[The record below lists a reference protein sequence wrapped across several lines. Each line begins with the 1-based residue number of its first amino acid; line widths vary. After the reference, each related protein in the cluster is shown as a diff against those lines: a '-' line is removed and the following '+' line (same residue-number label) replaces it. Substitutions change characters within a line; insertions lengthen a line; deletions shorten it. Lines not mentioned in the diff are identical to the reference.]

1 MLAATPYIPQG
12 YPPIGK
18 QWVQFGDPKLDEA
31 FASISHEMH
40 ANLSQKKKDW
50 HQMHMDRLQ
59 QQSLAPPPDQP
70 PPPPPQHFKIQDP
83 EEEGEDYQDAMSE
96 ADEGPSKMHR
106 LAKGI
111 KHVAKDYAWPITRD
125 IVAPAMGDMAVSG
138 LTGAAWLTGKTFWT
152 VWDVLRA
159 LGGTQSDGSSGAPAL
174 GDGSSHE
181 ALGYGGSSSSSSG
194 GSHEEEV
201 KKLSKKSKTALMEEI
216 YTKPGWA
223 HLFGRTDSRGYTK
236 DDKGEWRKKM
246 KDMSQEDL
254 AKILVELESVS

>member
-1 MLAATPYIPQG
+1 
-12 YPPIGK
+12 
-18 QWVQFGDPKLDEA
+18 
-31 FASISHEMH
+31 
-40 ANLSQKKKDW
+40 
-50 HQMHMDRLQ
+50 
-59 QQSLAPPPDQP
+59 
-70 PPPPPQHFKIQDP
+70 
-83 EEEGEDYQDAMSE
+83 MSE
-96 ADEGPSKMHR
+96 ADEGPSRMHR

-152 VWDVLRA
+152 AWDVLQA
-159 LGGTQSDGSSGAPAL
+159 LGVGGGAPSNGGSGVQAL
-174 GDGSSHE
+174 GDGSSPG
-181 ALGYGGSSSSSSG
+181 ALGYGGSSSSSSSSSSG
-194 GSHEEEV
+194 GGHEEEV

-216 YTKPGWA
+216 YKQPGWA